1 MTWNLKTVR
10 SKFSPSRHRTIR
22 SRKHFRP
29 AAPALEWLEPRLAP
43 SADVLSWRGSIPG
56 NNSGVNANETQ
67 LTPAK
72 VNFLTFGQLFNNPV
86 DGTIYGEPLV
96 KTGVNINGVLHNVVF
111 VATEHDSVYAFDA
124 DAAGPALWHDSFL
137 TSGLPGATSI
147 TPVPNGVTQSGD
159 IAPEIGISNTMF
171 IDAGTGT
178 LFTTAKTQETVSG
191 VNHYVIRLHALDLA
205 TGAEKFGGP
214 VTIGDTTIGGP
225 DGGYTDNTNV
235 SIPGTG
241 AGSNGTVVKF
251 NALRENERDGLFE
264 DPSTGLLYLTFT
276 SHGDVEPTH
285 GWMLGYDP
293 QTLQLKSVFNTAPN
307 GFDTAI
313 WMGEGMSAMDANG
326 IIYNATGNGLFD
338 VFSSP
343 APGPKALGPGGGGLG
358 YGPDTPG
365 SNTGGIL
372 NSMAVKF
379 DLFNNAG
386 EGTDSTGVFTNGRS
400 PTVRQ
405 SGLDPSFP
413 DTTVDMSA
421 SPIQLHSGHHFRAT
435 LAYDNSAHTLME
447 TITDL
452 DIAAPNTFTQT
463 YTNVNLTSLLAGNTG
478 YVGFTGGTG
487 GLTATQNV
495 NTWTLSTPGGGTVVN
510 FAGGFGTPTNLTN
523 NGSAKFTGGA
533 AQLTDG
539 GGSEAGSVFY
549 NTAVDVS
556 GNFTTTFTFQI
567 TPASPN
573 TADGFTFTIQNS
585 PATAAGP
592 DYAESVLRIDPTQTS
607 PNANSTGVNGGPSM
621 KVVDS
626 FTPSDQQALSNA
638 DLDQGSGGVLLLPDS
653 VGSAAHPH
661 LMVQTGKEG
670 EVYLI
675 DRDKLGGYNT
685 NPNGPDNVVQVL
697 PPGTVAGGAYST
709 PAYFN
714 GKIYYMGAG
723 DVLKAFSIANGMINP
738 TPVAQTDLV
747 FGFTGASPFITT
759 DPNGNN
765 AIVWVLDNHLHGTNG
780 AANGPSVL
788 HAYDANTLTELY
800 NSSQFG
806 TLDQLGGAVKFSVPT
821 VANGKV
827 YVPTQ
832 TGVYVFGL
840 LSTPRTQPPVLQVH
854 ACSSEA
860 DLQWTATAN
869 DHYVILQSTDGTNFA
884 TIATVN
890 SSVTT
895 FSVTNLSPN
904 KYFFQVEAFNKNST
918 PAFSNIVHAFV
929 GEPAI
934 IDETPNFAGHSDL
947 TANGSA
953 RFFDAGP
960 PFGIVALL
968 TDGGGSEAGS
978 MFSNPKLDIRGFTTT
993 FTFALLN
1000 GTNPSADGMTFIIQG
1015 NSPTSLG
1022 AGGGGLGYFGIPNS
1036 VAIKFDLFNNE
1047 GEGSNSTGIFFN
1059 GDFPGLPH
1067 APGEQSIDLTSSGI
1081 DLHSQH
1087 IFLGTLAYDGSTL
1100 TETIVDTSTGKT
1112 FTHAYTNVNIPSLV
1126 GGDTAFV
1133 GFGAGTGGLT
1143 TIAAVGSWK
1152 YTPTTGNL
1160 PPLAPSNL
1168 AVVNVTTHD
1177 ANRDDVALTWFCNS
1191 YNETGFAV
1199 QRSTDGVHFSTVA
1212 TLPANTTSYTDVKVD
1227 PGLTYYRVYAFNG
1240 NGNSLFSNV
1249 DSVLLGAPRETTT
1262 VDHSGGFTSHGDLT
1276 ANGNATFAGF
1286 VYKLDDGSSEENFN
1300 NSQGVETEDNWV
1312 ANSFQV
1318 AAGTQTLLSISFL
1331 LSGNY
1336 TNRAIT
1342 ALIYT
1347 GTSLADPHAGSGL
1360 TLVSQTDTTFSGTN
1374 GSFVTIPLAA
1384 PVTLPVGQVY
1394 WAALLMRGVPGNQF
1408 PFNEDRDNPLGRSW
1422 FDVGPTQGG
1431 TYNVNNTS
1439 NARVFGATDHPVVPG
1454 GVQDKGNLMLRVNAT
1469 GTAQPLVAR
1478 LTDGGTGEAGSV
1490 FTTSRVL
1497 VSNFDT
1503 TFTFRM
1509 HDGTNPSADGMAFV
1523 IQASSPQA
1531 LGFPGGGLGYGLDH
1545 PGGALGI
1552 PNSIA
1557 IKFDLFNNAGEGNNS
1572 TGIFFNGDSPTIPS
1586 QPGEASIDLTS
1597 SGIDLH
1603 SQDVFKVHLTYDGTT
1618 LIETI
1623 VDTSTGKTFTH
1634 SYAVNIPALI
1644 GGDVAYAGFT
1654 GGTGGL
1660 TTIADVQTWTYQ
1672 FVEPKPGQPQLA
1684 AGGPAATGGA
1694 AALTAAE
1701 LAPVALEAVARWA
1714 AAGLDAAGLEKLNEV
1729 QYQIVTL
1736 GNGALGWASLGGL
1749 VVSLDA
1755 TAAGYGWDVDPN
1767 SPDDTAFGNLVAPA
1781 EFQAPAGSPAFGRMD
1796 LLTVV
1801 EHELGHV
1808 LGMSDLDSQTVAHDL
1823 MTETLATGI
1832 RRVATPADVMTAT
1845 ATTGVSPAGASVAGD
1860 SGLVRTGGALGG
1872 TTSNGQ
1878 PIKTNGVASLD
1889 SDVIDLA
1896 IGSASAANAPAGL
1909 AGFSSQSTGT
1919 AAGILDPTLLN
1930 GYALAVTEGAPTG
1943 AFTWNQ
1949 LTVASG
1955 TPALVVG
1962 TAGSTD
1968 AAFGASTA
1976 PSTPDGGGGGLV
1988 AQTPGQRPVADI
2000 GALDQVF
2007 GSAELGQDVASL

>member
-1 MTWNLKTVR
+1 M
-10 SKFSPSRHRTIR
+10 H
-22 SRKHFRP
+22 
-29 AAPALEWLEPRLAP
+29 
-43 SADVLSWRGSIPG
+43 D
-56 NNSGVNANETQ
+56 
-67 LTPAK
+67 
-72 VNFLTFGQLFNNPV
+72 
-86 DGTIYGEPLV
+86 
-96 KTGVNINGVLHNVVF
+96 VVF

-124 DAAGPALWHDSFL
+124 NAAGPALWHDSFINPAA
-137 TSGLPGATSI
+137 GI
-147 TPVPNGVTQSGD
+147 NVVPNGVTGSGD

-171 IDAGTGT
+171 IDPSGTGT
-178 LFTTAKTQETVSG
+178 LYTTAKTQETVSG

-205 TGAEKFGGP
+205 TGMEKFSGP

-241 AGSNGTVVKF
+241 AGSNGTAVKF

-264 DPSTGLLYLTFT
+264 DPATGLLYLTFT

-293 QTLQLKSVFNTAPN
+293 QTLQLKSIFNTAPN

-313 WMGEGMSAMDANG
+313 WMGETMSAMDANG
-326 IIYNATGNGLFD
+326 VIFNATGNGLFD
-338 VFSSP
+338 VFAKP
-343 APGPKALGPGGGGLG
+343 APGPTALGPGGGGLG

-365 SNTGGIL
+365 SNSGGIL
-372 NSMAVKF
+372 NSLAVKF

-413 DTTVDMSA
+413 DNTVDMSA
-421 SPIQLHSGHHFRAT
+421 SPIQLHSGHHFSAT
-435 LAYDNSAHTLME
+435 LAYDNTAHTLME

-452 DIAAPNTFTQT
+452 DIPAPNTFTQT
-463 YTNVNLTSLLAGNTG
+463 YSNVSLTSLLAGNTG

-510 FAGGFGTPTNLTN
+510 FPSGFGTPTNLTA

-539 GGSEAGSVFY
+539 GGSEAGSVFF
-549 NTAVDVS
+549 NTAVDIS

-573 TADGFTFTIQNS
+573 TADGFTFTIQNA
-585 PATAAGP
+585 PAMVPGP

-607 PNANSTGVNGGPSM
+607 SNANSTGVNGGPSM
-621 KVVDS
+621 KVVDF

-653 VGSAAHPH
+653 VGSALHKH

-675 DRDKLGGYNT
+675 DRDMLGGYNT

-709 PAYFN
+709 PAYYN

-723 DVLKAFSIANGMINP
+723 DVLKAFSISNGMITP
-738 TPVAQTDLV
+738 TPVALTGLV

-759 DPNGNN
+759 DPSGNN
-765 AIVWVLDNHLHGTNG
+765 GIVWVLDNHLHGTNG

-840 LSTPRTQPPVLQVH
+840 LATPRTQPPVLQVH
-854 ACSSEA
+854 ACSTEA
-860 DLQWTATAN
+860 DLKWTATAN
-869 DHYVILQSTDGTNFA
+869 DHYVIFQSTDGTTFIP
-884 TIATVN
+884 IATVN
-890 SSVTT
+890 ATVTT

-904 KYFFQVEAFNKNST
+904 KYFFQVEAFNTNST
-918 PAFSNIVHAFV
+918 PGFSNIIHAFV
-929 GEPAI
+929 GEPAVI
-934 IDETPNFAGHSDL
+934 NETPNFAVHTDL
-947 TANGSA
+947 TTNGSA
-953 RFFDAGP
+953 RFFDSGP
-960 PFGIVALL
+960 PFGVVALL
-968 TDGGGSEAGS
+968 TDAGFSEAGS
-978 MFSNPKLDIRGFTTT
+978 LFSNTKLDIRGFTTT
-993 FTFALLN
+993 FTFAFVG
-1000 GTNPSADGMTFIIQG
+1000 GTNPIADGMTFVIQG
-1015 NSPTSLG
+1015 NSATALG
-1022 AGGGGLGYFGIPNS
+1022 GAGGGLGYAGIPNS
-1036 VAIKFDLFNNE
+1036 VAVTFRAFTSSQLGLGVN
-1047 GEGSNSTGIFFN
+1047 GSFVSQVPITGIDFN
-1059 GDFPGLPH
+1059 AAAH
-1067 APGEQSIDLTSSGI
+1067 ASGI
-1081 DLHSQH
+1081 EPFQVT
-1087 IFLGTLAYDGSTL
+1087 IQYDGTTL
-1100 TETIVDTSTGKT
+1100 TTTIKDLVTGKS
-1112 FTHAYTNVNIPSLV
+1112 FTASQTINIVSVV
-1126 GGDTAFV
+1126 GGDTAYA
-1133 GFGAGTGGLT
+1133 GFTAGTGGLAT
-1143 TIAAVGSWK
+1143 NTAVGMWT
-1152 YTPTTGNL
+1152 YNPTTANL

-1177 ANRDDVALTWFCNS
+1177 DNRDDVALTWLCNS

-1199 QRSTDGVHFSTVA
+1199 QRSTDGVTYTTIA
-1212 TLPANTTSYTDVKVD
+1212 TLPANTTSYTDLKVGREGGVGPEL
-1227 PGLTYYRVYAFNG
+1227 PGTFYYRVYAFNA

-1276 ANGNATFAGF
+1276 ANGSAAFAGF
-1286 VYKLDDGSSEENFN
+1286 AYKLDDGSSEENFN

-1312 ANSFQV
+1312 ANSFQI
-1318 AAGTQTLLSISFL
+1318 APGTQTLLSISFL

-1336 TNRAIT
+1336 TNRAIS

-1347 GTSLADPHAGSGL
+1347 GTSLTDPHVGSGL
-1360 TLVSQTDTTFSGTN
+1360 SLVSETDTTFSGTN
-1374 GSFVTIPLAA
+1374 GSFVTIPLAT
-1384 PVTLPVGQVY
+1384 PVTLAVGQVY
-1394 WAALLMRGVPGNQF
+1394 WAALLMRGVSGDQF
-1408 PFNEDRDNPLGRSW
+1408 PWNEDRDSPLGRSF

-1431 TYNVNNTS
+1431 AYNVNNTN
-1439 NARVFGATDHPVVPG
+1439 NAKVLGATNHPVVPG
-1454 GVQDKGNLMLRVNAT
+1454 LVQDAGNLMLRVNAT

-1478 LTDGGTGEAGSV
+1478 LTDGGGGEAASV

-1503 TFTFRM
+1503 TFTFKM
-1509 HDGTNPSADGMAFV
+1509 HDGTHPSADGMAFV
-1523 IQASSPQA
+1523 LQASSPHA
-1531 LGFPGGGLGYGLDH
+1531 LGGAGGGLGYGSDH
-1545 PGGALGI
+1545 PGGPQGI

-1603 SQDVFKVHLTYDGTT
+1603 SQHVFQVHLTYDGTT
-1618 LIETI
+1618 LTETI
-1623 VDTSTGKTFTH
+1623 VDQNVTNPDGSHPTFAH
-1634 SYAVNIPALI
+1634 SYTVDIAGLI

-1660 TTIADVQTWTYQ
+1660 TTVADVLTWTYS

-1684 AGGPAATGGA
+1684 AGGQAVDTGA
-1694 AALTAAE
+1694 PALTAAE
-1701 LAPVALEAVARWA
+1701 LAPVAQEAVAHWA
-1714 AAGLDAAGLEKLNEV
+1714 AAGLGAPQLATLNTV
-1729 QYQIVTL
+1729 QYQIDTL
-1736 GNGALGWASLGGL
+1736 GDGVLGLTSLGGQ
-1749 VVSLDA
+1749 VVTLDA
-1755 TAAGYGWDVDPN
+1755 TAAGYGWYADPN
-1767 SPDDTAFGNLVAPA
+1767 AVDDSAFGNPVAPG
-1781 EFQAPAGSPAFGRMD
+1781 EYQASVGGPACGRMD

-1808 LGMSDLDSQTVAHDL
+1808 LGLSDVDAQAVPHDL
-1823 MTETLATGI
+1823 MTLTLATGV
-1832 RRVATPADVMTAT
+1832 RRIATPADVMM
-1845 ATTGVSPAGASVAGD
+1845 ATTTNETASNTDSGTPTGVLGNLPGGTGSGVSLVLTPIGAGNAAFGASSAASSKTSMDGFNAAAGAVSVQNE
-1860 SGLVRTGGALGG
+1860 SPV
-1872 TTSNGQ
+1872 TS
-1878 PIKTNGVASLD
+1878 V
-1889 SDVIDLA
+1889 
-1896 IGSASAANAPAGL
+1896 
-1909 AGFSSQSTGT
+1909 F
-1919 AAGILDPTLLN
+1919 DPTLMTGLPLLVTN
-1930 GYALAVTEGAPTG
+1930 GTLDGA
-1943 AFTWNQ
+1943 ATWNQ
-1949 LTVASG
+1949 LTILAG
-1955 TPALVVG
+1955 APALPPAPVG
-1962 TAGSTD
+1962 PVAG
-1968 AAFGASTA
+1968 AFGATTL
-1976 PSTPDGGGGGLV
+1976 PSGAGDGLAV
-1988 AQTPGQRPVADI
+1988 QTPGQRPPADVI
-2000 GALDQVF
+2000 SLDQVF
-2007 GSAELGQDVASL
+2007 GSADLGKDVWPT